1 MSMISDITIGQYY
14 KGDSFVHKLDPRAKI
29 ILTVLF
35 VVMIFICKN
44 FLSLALVLGVI
55 ILSVAVSKVPFKM
68 FAKSLKPIIP
78 IVLFTAII
86 NIFYITGGKEL
97 FSLGFIKITEKGVY
111 TAVFI
116 AIRIVFLIISSSLLT
131 YTTVPT
137 QLTDAIERLLSP
149 LKLVHI
155 PVHTLAMMMTLALR
169 FIPTLI
175 EEVERITNAQKAR
188 GADFESGSFMDKIK
202 ALIPIL
208 IPLFISAFRRAYELS
223 YAMTCRCYT
232 GGDGRTRM
240 KQMKLRVGDFAS
252 VAVFIAGIVAVVL
265 INRFGGANVI

>member
-14 KGDSFVHKLDPRAKI
+14 KGDSFVHRLDPRMKI
-29 ILTVLF
+29 ILTILF
-35 VVMIFICKN
+35 VAMIFLCKS
-44 FLSLALVLGVI
+44 FVSLAFVLGF
-55 ILSVAVSKVPFKM
+55 ILISVAASKVPFKM
-68 FAKSLKPIIP
+68 FTKSLKPIVP
-78 IVLFTAII
+78 IVLFTAVI
-86 NIFYITGGKEL
+86 NVFYISGGREL
-97 FSLGFIKITEKGVY
+97 VSLGFLKITEKGLY
-111 TAVFI
+111 TAVFM
-116 AIRIVFLIISSSLLT
+116 AIRIIFLIISSSLLT

-149 LKLVHI
+149 LKIFHI

-223 YAMTCRCYT
+223 FAMSCRCYT
-232 GGDGRTRM
+232 GGEGRTRM
-240 KQMKLRVGDFAS
+240 KQMKLRAGDILTVIVFTVG
-252 VAVFIAGIVAVVL
+252 VAAVVL
-265 INRFGGANVI
+265 LNKYAGVNVI

>member
-14 KGDSFVHKLDPRAKI
+14 KGNSVVHRLDARMKV

-35 VVMIFICKN
+35 IIMIFICKN
-44 FLSLALVLGVI
+44 FESLGFMFLFVMFCVLM
-55 ILSVAVSKVPFKM
+55 SKVPVKM

-78 IVLFTAII
+78 IVLFTSII
-86 NIFYITGGKEL
+86 NIFYIGGGTEIL
-97 FSLGFIKITEKGVY
+97 PLGPFKITDKGLI
-111 TAVFI
+111 TAVFM
-116 AIRIVFLIISSSLLT
+116 AIRIICLIISSSILT

-137 QLTDAIERLLSP
+137 QLTDAIEKLLSP
-149 LKLVHI
+149 LKLIHI

-175 EEVERITNAQKAR
+175 EEIERITNAQKAR
-188 GADFESGSFMDKIK
+188 GADFESGNFLDKIK

-208 IPLFISAFRRAYELS
+208 IPLFVSAFRRAYELAF
-223 YAMTCRCYT
+223 AMSCRCYT

-240 KQMKLRVGDFAS
+240 KQMKYSLKDG
-252 VAVFIAGIVAVVL
+252 VALLIFILGVAGIVL
-265 INRFGGANVI
+265 LNHYFGAKI

>member
-14 KGDSFVHKLDPRAKI
+14 KGDSFVHKLDPRMKI
-29 ILTVLF
+29 ILTVLY
-35 VVMIFICKN
+35 VVMIFLCKN
-44 FLSLALVLGVI
+44 FASLALVLGVI
-55 ILSVAVSKVPFKM
+55 LLSVAVSQVPFKM
-68 FAKSLKPIIP
+68 FAKSLKPIVP
-78 IVLFTAII
+78 IVIFTALI

-97 FSLGFIKITEKGVY
+97 VSVGFIKITEKGLY
-111 TAVFI
+111 TAVFM
-116 AIRIVFLIISSSLLT
+116 AIRIIFLIISSSLLT

-149 LKLVHI
+149 LKIFHI

-175 EEVERITNAQKAR
+175 EEVERITNAQRAR
-188 GADFESGSFMDKIK
+188 GADFESGSFLDKIK

-223 YAMTCRCYT
+223 FAMSCRCYT
-232 GGDGRTRM
+232 GGEGRTRM
-240 KQMKLRVGDFAS
+240 KQMKLKCGDISAMLFF
-252 VAVFIAGIVAVVL
+252 VMGIVAVVL
-265 INRFGGANVI
+265 ANKYAGANVI

>member
-14 KGDSFVHKLDPRAKI
+14 KGDSFVHRLDPRMKI
-29 ILTVLF
+29 ILTILF
-35 VVMIFICKN
+35 VAMIFMCKS
-44 FLSLALVLGVI
+44 FISLALVLAVI
-55 ILSVAVSKVPFKM
+55 ILSVAVSKVPLRM
-68 FAKSLKPIIP
+68 FLKSLKPIVP

-97 FSLGFIKITEKGVY
+97 LSLGFIKITEKGVY
-111 TAVFI
+111 TAVFM
-116 AIRIVFLIISSSLLT
+116 AIRIIFLIVSSSLLT

-149 LKLVHI
+149 LKIFHI

-223 YAMTCRCYT
+223 FAMSCRCYT
-232 GGDGRTRM
+232 GGEGRTRM
-240 KQMKLRVGDFAS
+240 KQMKLRTSDFIS
-252 VAVFIAGIVAVVL
+252 LIIFVLGVAGVVL
-265 INRFGGANVI
+265 LNTYLGANVI

>member
-14 KGDSFVHKLDPRAKI
+14 KGDSLVHKLDPRVKI
-29 ILTVLF
+29 ILTILF
-35 VVMIFICKN
+35 VVMIFLCKS
-44 FLSLALVLGVI
+44 FLNLALVLGFI

-68 FAKSLKPIIP
+68 FAKSLKPIVP
-78 IVLFTAII
+78 ILLFTAVI
-86 NIFYITGGKEL
+86 NIFYITGGREL
-97 FSLGFIKITEKGVY
+97 VSLGFIKITEKGLY
-111 TAVFI
+111 TAVFM
-116 AIRIVFLIISSSLLT
+116 AIRIIFLIISSSLLT

-149 LKLVHI
+149 LKLLHI

-175 EEVERITNAQKAR
+175 EEVERITNAQRAR

-202 ALIPIL
+202 ALIPVL

-232 GGDGRTRM
+232 GGEGRTRM
-240 KQMKLRVGDFAS
+240 KQMKMKISDAVS
-252 VAVFIAGIVAVVL
+252 IAVFIVGIVGVVL
-265 INRFGGANVI
+265 INQYAGVNVI

>member
-35 VVMIFICKN
+35 VAMIFICKN
-44 FLSLALVLGVI
+44 FFSLSLVLGVI
-55 ILSVAVSKVPFKM
+55 LLSVSASKVPFRM
-68 FAKSLKPIIP
+68 FAKSLKPIVP

-97 FSLGFIKITEKGVY
+97 LSLGFIKITEKGLF
-111 TAVFI
+111 TAIFM
-116 AIRIVFLIISSSLLT
+116 AIRIIFLIISSSLLT

-149 LKLVHI
+149 LKVFHI

-175 EEVERITNAQKAR
+175 EEVERITNAQRAR

-232 GGDGRTRM
+232 GGEGRTRM
-240 KQMKLRVGDFAS
+240 KQMKMKAS
-252 VAVFIAGIVAVVL
+252 DYMSILVFILCIVGVVL
-265 INRFGGANVI
+265 INKFAGAALI

>member
-14 KGDSFVHKLDPRAKI
+14 KGDSLVHKLDPRVKI
-29 ILTVLF
+29 ILTILF
-35 VVMIFICKN
+35 VVMIFLCKN
-44 FLSLALVLGVI
+44 FFSLATVLGFI
-55 ILSVAVSKVPFKM
+55 ILSVALSKVPFRM
-68 FAKSLKPIIP
+68 FFKSLKPIVP
-78 IVLFTAII
+78 IVFFTAII

-97 FSLGFIKITEKGVY
+97 FSLGFIKITEKGLY
-111 TAVFI
+111 TAVFM
-116 AIRIVFLIISSSLLT
+116 AIRIIFLIISSSLLT

-149 LKLVHI
+149 LKAVHV

-188 GADFESGSFMDKIK
+188 GADFESGTFMDKIK

-232 GGDGRTRM
+232 GGEGRTRM
-240 KQMKLRVGDFAS
+240 KLMKMRVSDFIS
-252 VAVFIAGIVAVVL
+252 LGFFILMIVAVML
-265 INRFGGANVI
+265 INRYGGANVI

>member
-14 KGDSFVHKLDPRAKI
+14 KGDSFVHKLDPRVKI

-35 VVMIFICKN
+35 VAMIFLCKN
-44 FLSLALVLGVI
+44 FFSLALVLGFI
-55 ILSVAVSKVPFKM
+55 LLSVAVSKVPFKM
-68 FAKSLKPIIP
+68 FLKSLKPIVP

-97 FSLGFIKITEKGVY
+97 ISLGFLTVTEKGVF
-111 TAVFI
+111 TAVFM
-116 AIRIVFLIISSSLLT
+116 AIRIIFLIVSSSLLT

-149 LKLVHI
+149 LKIFHI

-240 KQMKLRVGDFAS
+240 KQMKLNAWDLVSLF
-252 VAVFIAGIVAVVL
+252 VFIVGIVGVVL
-265 INRFGGANVI
+265 INTYVGVAVI